1 MRGGTLGHFLHD
13 PLLCN
18 RVFVE
23 RIGAW
28 EIWAS
33 DRRNPGYVL
42 NFQAQNTPI
51 QLLRETKD
59 QGMVSV
65 LTPCSATRGRFE
77 FSIGLS
83 VLESQCCQRCV
94 RSRLR
99 IFDIT
104 DMPEPEDWICYLML
118 ESRSFLDT
126 GIAERGNGAHN

>member
-28 EIWAS
+28 EVWAS

-51 QLLRETKD
+51 QLLRETKGP
-59 QGMVSV
+59 GMVSV
-65 LTPCSATRGRFE
+65 LTPCAATQGRFQL
-77 FSIGLS
+77 SIGS
-83 VLESQCCQRCV
+83 SILESHCCQRCV

-99 IFDIT
+99 IFDIK
-104 DMPEPEDWICYLML
+104 DLPEPEDWICYLML
-118 ESRSFLDT
+118 ESRSFIDA
-126 GIAERGNGAHN
+126 GIAERGNDSHK